1 MSLFGYIA
9 GCEELCEVQL
19 RSGIQRPRLLD
30 VERSAVCDA
39 IFPCDLSFWLQARE
53 ELSVTRSESK
63 IKSLSTSW
71 SCPPSEQQGAAGGL
85 RSDTG
90 IQL

>member
-9 GCEELCEVQL
+9 GCEGLYDVQFL
-19 RSGIQRPRLLD
+19 SGIRRPRVLNL
-30 VERSAVCDA
+30 EKPAVCDA
-39 IFPCDLSFWLQARE
+39 ITPRDFSCWLRASE
-53 ELSVTRSESK
+53 ELPVTRSESK

-71 SCPPSEQQGAAGGL
+71 SCAPSEQQGAAGGL